1 MHAPKGPKISAFT
14 LIELLVVIAIIAIL
28 AAILFP
34 VFAQAK
40 MAAKKTTALSNI
52 KNLGTA
58 TQIYLAD
65 SDDQFPLGN
74 VYNPANGLTSY
85 NRFIPTP
92 ETQITTWNAAKTVDQ
107 AAAAGFYSN
116 SLRPYTKSEALWDDS
131 IASSTTSIYSL
142 SFVGGMPYQGVTSNY
157 AYAFNGLLTSYSATS
172 VNAPSSLILF
182 SMAGNR
188 KTPGAWFTNPT
199 IDCTRNPSAPC
210 QYVKGSAACGTVS
223 GTNGDASFFS
233 RSTGGAGFDM
243 YSGQWPIVYADSHAK
258 TRKLGQGSTGLTD
271 PRTDPIA
278 NWNGGSLKTTTG
290 TLRWYSKENPGG
302 CHAYM
307 FRPDLDFQTW
317 DAAVAN

>member
-1 MHAPKGPKISAFT
+1 MLKRAFT

-40 MAAKKTTALSNI
+40 MAAKKTQALSNV

-58 TQIYLAD
+58 VQIYLGD
-65 SDDQFPLGN
+65 YDDTYPLGN
-74 VYNPANGLTSY
+74 VWNPVNNRTSY

-92 ETQITTWNAAKTVDQ
+92 SSQVKTWNPAIEAAQIAAVD
-107 AAAAGFYSN
+107 AFYSN
-116 SLRPYTKSEALWDDS
+116 SLYPYIKNTGIWDDS
-131 IASSTTSIYSL
+131 VATSTTSIYSL
-142 SFVGGMPYQGVTSNY
+142 SFVGGMPYQGVRDNY
-157 AYAFNGLLTSYSATS
+157 AYAYNGLLNSYSSTAVT
-172 VNAPSSLILF
+172 APAGLILF

-199 IDCTRNPSAPC
+199 IDCTRVPSGPC
-210 QYVKGSAACGTVS
+210 VYAKGNANCATAS

-233 RSTGGAGFDM
+233 RASGGAGFMM
-243 YSGQWPIVYADSHAK
+243 YSGQWPLVYADGHAK
-258 TRKLGQGSTGLTD
+258 TRKIGPGSTGLTD

-278 NWNGGSLKTTTG
+278 NWNGTTG
-290 TLRWYSKENPGG
+290 TVTSSITRWWSAENPAG
-302 CHAYM
+302 CHAYL

-317 DAAVAN
+317 DAAVAL